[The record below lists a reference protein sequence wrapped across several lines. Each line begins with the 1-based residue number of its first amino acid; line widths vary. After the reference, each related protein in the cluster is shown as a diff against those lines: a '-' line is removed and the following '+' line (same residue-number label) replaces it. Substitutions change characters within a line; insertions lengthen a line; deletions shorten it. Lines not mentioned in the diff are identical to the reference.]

1 MGQMQFGVFEEG
13 RWNFFES
20 IEPAD
25 AYEQTIREVQL
36 EERLGFDYHF
46 VIEHQSHSGGQW
58 TSPAVYL
65 ATLARHTSTIRI
77 GGMIFLV
84 PFYNP
89 MRLAQDVATADQL
102 SRGRLEFGAGAGVGE
117 MEFTR
122 WKLPFHERRA
132 MVEEALEIIEKAWTE
147 ESVTYEGKYWQFD
160 EVLPLPKPYQKPH
173 PPIWFA
179 GLSPA
184 SLEYAAA
191 HNYNLGQLLMPAPD
205 IAERVKLWRR
215 LLKDAGHKS
224 PMPQVFLTRA
234 VYIAEND
241 EQAREEIAPYIVQ
254 AYTYGDDRI
263 RQTRIGQRDY
273 VLGATSDTSPQRLA
287 SRDMFVGM
295 ASGIDFWLEHGLAY
309 VGSPQTVIDCL
320 EKERSLINFD
330 LFGGRF
336 RFGDMPHEMVE
347 RSMKL
352 FGEKVIPAFI

>member
-1 MGQMQFGVFEEG
+1 MTKMEFGVFEEG

-20 IEPAD
+20 IEPVD

-36 EERLGFDYHF
+36 EERLGFNYHF

-65 ATLARHTSTIRI
+65 AALAQHTSTIRI

-89 MRLAQDVATADQL
+89 MRLAQDVATVDQL
-102 SRGRLEFGAGAGVGE
+102 SRGRVEFGAGAGVGQL
-117 MEFTR
+117 EFKR

-132 MVEEALEIIEKAWTE
+132 MVQEALEIIEKAWTE

-160 EVLPLPKPYQKPH
+160 EVLPLPRPYQKPH

-179 GLSPA
+179 GRTPA

-191 HNYNLGQLLMPAPD
+191 HNYNLGQFLMPAPD
-205 IAERVKLWRR
+205 IADGVKQWRR
-215 LLKDAGHKS
+215 LWKNAGHKG
-224 PMPQVFLTRA
+224 PMPHVFLTRA
-234 VYIAEND
+234 VYVAD
-241 EQAREEIAPYIVQ
+241 SDKQAREEIAPYLVQ

-263 RQTRIGQRDY
+263 KRTRIAQQQTNVFGPGD
-273 VLGATSDTSPQRLA
+273 SPEGLA
-287 SRDMFVGM
+287 SGKMFAGM
-295 ASGIDFWLEHGLAY
+295 ASSLDFWLEHGLAY
-309 VGSPQTVIDCL
+309 VGSPETVIDSL
-320 EKERSLINFD
+320 ERERKLINFD

-336 RFGDMPHEMVE
+336 RFGDMPDEMVE
-347 RSMKL
+347 RSIRL
-352 FGEKVIPAFI
+352 FGEKVIPAFS